1 LNKIGIS
8 NPIICANINKIGFRM
23 CGGMD
28 AYDELITEGRC
39 RLVAMS
45 VFASGALPPQEA
57 LEYVCK
63 YPQIE
68 SIVFGAS
75 SRRNIA
81 QTKQLIER
89 LTQH

>member
-1 LNKIGIS
+1 ML

-23 CGGMD
+23 CGGME
-28 AYDELITEGRC
+28 AYEQLFTEGSA
-39 RLVAMS
+39 RLIAMS
-45 VFASGALPPQEA
+45 VFASGALPPREA

-63 YPQIE
+63 RPRIE

-81 QTKQLIER
+81 QTKRLIDELSLER
-89 LTQH
+89 AA